1 MLIGFLG
8 DAPELKFSQQ
18 GKPVC
23 TFSLAVN
30 ERWKDPA
37 GVTRER
43 VEWFQI
49 VCFARLAEVCGEYLN
64 KGRHVYLEGRLQTR
78 KWKGPEGEKRTA
90 IEVVA
95 NQMQILDR
103 APKNGNGAKAGESS
117 KPSEPADESDNP
129 FSEPGS
135 EATEQIPF

>member
-1 MLIGFLG
+1 
-8 DAPELKFSQQ
+8 
-18 GKPVC
+18 
-23 TFSLAVN
+23 
-30 ERWKDPA
+30 
-37 GVTRER
+37 

-103 APKNGNGAKAGESS
+103 APKNGNTAKPAESP
-117 KPSEPADESDNP
+117 KAEEPVDESDNP
-129 FSEPGS
+129 FNEPGS
-135 EATEQIPF
+135 ETRDQEIPY